1 MPFTAFSEDQLWS
14 CQCSADDCFDCFS
27 DPTQHGV
34 SRNWHSLQQA
44 EELSV
49 VLITFSFG
57 YQAVQLIDQ
66 LSFHLEEKQ
75 RPVTNLLHEL
85 LMSSKRY
92 EDWKNILFLMPC
104 SLPTSVCEQFISL

>member
-1 MPFTAFSEDQLWS
+1 M
-14 CQCSADDCFDCFS
+14 
-27 DPTQHGV
+27 QHGV

-66 LSFHLEEKQ
+66 LSFHLEEKK